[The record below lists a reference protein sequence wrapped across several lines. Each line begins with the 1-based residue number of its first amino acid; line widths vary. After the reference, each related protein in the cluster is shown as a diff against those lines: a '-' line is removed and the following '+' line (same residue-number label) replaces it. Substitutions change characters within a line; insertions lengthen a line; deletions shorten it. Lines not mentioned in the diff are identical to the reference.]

1 MNLFISVSFRVI
13 KIGLKLMI
21 YAIIY
26 TIDKYL
32 LMLTE
37 WCTLSL
43 YTYIINFI
51 KSEGIKINNFSKL
64 ICI

>member
-32 LMLTE
+32 PMLTE

-43 YTYIINFI
+43 FDFI
-51 KSEGIKINNFSKL
+51 HTL
-64 ICI
+64 